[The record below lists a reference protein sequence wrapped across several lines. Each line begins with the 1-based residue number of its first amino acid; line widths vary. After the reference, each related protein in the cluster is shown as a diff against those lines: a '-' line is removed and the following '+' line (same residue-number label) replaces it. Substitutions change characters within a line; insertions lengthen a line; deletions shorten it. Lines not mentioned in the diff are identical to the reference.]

1 MYKKYT
7 TRRQKKS
14 KEDLGKLI
22 DSKKF
27 SKTMYCYGDDKLG
40 NFIKEIYFD
49 GMREGYNLAKFR
61 LELLDGMPFDAAD
74 EYWDNNM
81 EKIRNILNLC
91 KQYDEIDKQKN
102 D

>member
-1 MYKKYT
+1 
-7 TRRQKKS
+7 
-14 KEDLGKLI
+14 
-22 DSKKF
+22 
-27 SKTMYCYGDDKLG
+27 
-40 NFIKEIYFD
+40 
-49 GMREGYNLAKFR
+49 MREGYNLAKFR

-74 EYWDNNM
+74 EYWGNNM

>member
-1 MYKKYT
+1 MT
-7 TRRQKKS
+7 S
-14 KEDLGKLI
+14 L
-22 DSKKF
+22 
-27 SKTMYCYGDDKLG
+27 
-40 NFIKEIYFD
+40 EIYFD

>member
-1 MYKKYT
+1 
-7 TRRQKKS
+7 
-14 KEDLGKLI
+14 
-22 DSKKF
+22 
-27 SKTMYCYGDDKLG
+27 
-40 NFIKEIYFD
+40 
-49 GMREGYNLAKFR
+49 MREGYNLAKFR

>member
-1 MYKKYT
+1 M
-7 TRRQKKS
+7 S

-22 DSKKF
+22 DNKKF

-74 EYWDNNM
+74 EYWGNNM

>member
-1 MYKKYT
+1 M
-7 TRRQKKS
+7 KS
-14 KEDLGKLI
+14 I
-22 DSKKF
+22 
-27 SKTMYCYGDDKLG
+27 T
-40 NFIKEIYFD
+40 IKEIYFD

-81 EKIRNILNLC
+81 EKIRSILNLC
-91 KQYDEIDKQKN
+91 KRYDEIDKQKN

>member
-1 MYKKYT
+1 M
-7 TRRQKKS
+7 KS
-14 KEDLGKLI
+14 L
-22 DSKKF
+22 
-27 SKTMYCYGDDKLG
+27 T
-40 NFIKEIYFD
+40 IKEIYFD

-81 EKIRNILNLC
+81 EKIRSILNLC
-91 KQYDEIDKQKN
+91 KRYDEIDKQKN

>member
-1 MYKKYT
+1 M
-7 TRRQKKS
+7 S

-22 DSKKF
+22 DSMLF
-27 SKTMYCYGDDKLG
+27 SFSMYCYGDDKLG